1 MHLTQ
6 RKQGEEAL
14 PESEERF
21 RTVANSA
28 PVMIWMSGPDKL
40 YNFFNKSWLDFA
52 GRSLEQEMGG
62 RVRTGE
68 LRFSFQGG

>member
-21 RTVANSA
+21 RAVANSA
-28 PVMIWMSGPDKL
+28 PIMNLDVGPGQAL
-40 YNFFNKSWLDFA
+40 QFFQQGLA
-52 GRSLEQEMGG
+52 
-62 RVRTGE
+62 
-68 LRFSFQGG
+68 RFRGPLA